1 MIDGIGRLAQL
12 IQQRTLAGGRTG
24 KTGLAGRTSNAGKPT
39 RTAEPP
45 VFTALLTRVSA
56 LESDDPERERKAFRY
71 FLEAALLSELGAGLI
86 NDPKFHQLVDIV
98 QQRMQ
103 AQPDLLAASQKAA
116 RLLLAMPRKP
126 SRAEPARGA
135 SSSTSSPA
143 ANGRPLA
150 RARSARARPD
160 AGTLQRAAA
169 RGLRITDRQRGRVQ
183 PQRQFDVVIG
193 LFRPARQRMRDG
205 DAAMAFAKVA
215 VQRQRV
221 LERGRR
227 SGRSPLNNCA
237 QPNPC
242 QLPICAGMSAVAR

>member
-116 RLLLAMPRKP
+116 RLLLAMPR
-126 SRAEPARGA
+126 E
-135 SSSTSSPA
+135 
-143 ANGRPLA
+143 
-150 RARSARARPD
+150 
-160 AGTLQRAAA
+160 
-169 RGLRITDRQRGRVQ
+169 
-183 PQRQFDVVIG
+183 
-193 LFRPARQRMRDG
+193 
-205 DAAMAFAKVA
+205 
-215 VQRQRV
+215 
-221 LERGRR
+221 
-227 SGRSPLNNCA
+227 A
-237 QPNPC
+237 QP
-242 QLPICAGMSAVAR
+242 G

>member
-24 KTGLAGRTSNAGKPT
+24 KTGMAGRASNAGKPA

-56 LESDDPERERKAFRY
+56 LDRDDPDRERKAFRY

-116 RLLLAMPRKP
+116 RLLLAMPG
-126 SRAEPARGA
+126 E
-135 SSSTSSPA
+135 
-143 ANGRPLA
+143 
-150 RARSARARPD
+150 
-160 AGTLQRAAA
+160 
-169 RGLRITDRQRGRVQ
+169 
-183 PQRQFDVVIG
+183 
-193 LFRPARQRMRDG
+193 
-205 DAAMAFAKVA
+205 
-215 VQRQRV
+215 
-221 LERGRR
+221 
-227 SGRSPLNNCA
+227 A
-237 QPNPC
+237 QP
-242 QLPICAGMSAVAR
+242 G